1 MKSEIRATK
10 KIEDE
15 TLNIEKDIFKCKVK
29 IMKAFNYARE
39 FGGERLV
46 DALHQNCGYT
56 EK

>member
-1 MKSEIRATK
+1 MKSEIRANK